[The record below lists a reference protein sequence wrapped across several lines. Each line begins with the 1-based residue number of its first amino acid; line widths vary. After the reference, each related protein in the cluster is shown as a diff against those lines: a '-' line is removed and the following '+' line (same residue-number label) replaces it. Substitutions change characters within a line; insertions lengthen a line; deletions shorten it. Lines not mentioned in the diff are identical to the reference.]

1 MTYVVTSACI
11 DVKDRSCI
19 AECPVDCIYEGGRMM
34 YIHPNECID
43 CGACEAACP
52 VSAIWFAEE
61 LRGPDTEYVQANAS
75 FFETIGSPRSA
86 AKAGPFR
93 HDAAIVEAGPPR
105 AAG

>member
-34 YIHPNECID
+34 YIHPDECID
-43 CGACEAACP
+43 CGACEPACP
-52 VSAIWFAEE
+52 VSAIWYSGE
-61 LRGPDTEYVQANAS
+61 LRGPESEYLQANAS
-75 FFETIGSPRSA
+75 FFDAIGSPKGA
-86 AKAGPFR
+86 AKVAAFT
-93 HDAAIVEAGPPR
+93 HDAPIVERPPR